1 MESTLQAI
9 ITMISLVNPAV
20 CLAMF
25 AAVESGQ
32 PGSVQRKD
40 ATQVALA
47 TLIILGTSA
56 LMGTRILALF
66 GVSVD
71 AFSVTGGAVLVGI
84 GAAMLMGRQQPAG
97 PSPGAPD
104 AANPHAEPSIH
115 QAALGP
121 LILFAGGPGPITGV
135 ITLSAQSQQEIPWEA
150 LIAVGVTALVL
161 WAVLFASARRAPE
174 SSPDAAHASR
184 TDDHSDTQSFYR
196 DIATR
201 FMGLIIIAMGVQI
214 GLSGLQGFFGNAT

>member
-9 ITMISLVNPAV
+9 ITMLSLVNPAV

-25 AAVESGQ
+25 AAIESGQ
-32 PGSVQRKD
+32 PGSIQRKD
-40 ATQVALA
+40 ATQIALA

-56 LMGTRILALF
+56 LMGTRVLEIF

-104 AANPHAEPSIH
+104 AANPHAEPSAH

-135 ITLSAQSQQEIPWEA
+135 ITLSAQSQQNIPWEA
-150 LIAVGVTALVL
+150 LIAVGITALVL
-161 WAVLFASARRAPE
+161 WVVLFVSARRAPE
-174 SSPDAAHASR
+174 TSSDADQPSPTA
-184 TDDHSDTQSFYR
+184 DDADTQSFYR

-214 GLSGLQGFFGNAT
+214 GLSGLQNFFGSAA

>member
-9 ITMISLVNPAV
+9 VTILSLVNPAV

-25 AAVESGQ
+25 TSIEAGQ
-32 PGSVQRKD
+32 PGQVQRKD
-40 ATQVALA
+40 ATQVTLA

-56 LMGTRILALF
+56 LLGIKILGVF

-84 GAAMLMGRQQPAG
+84 GAAMLMGSQQPAG

-104 AANPHAEPSIH
+104 AANPQSEPSAH

-135 ITLSAQSQQEIPWEA
+135 ITLSAQSQKDLPWEA

-161 WAVLFASARRAPE
+161 WVVLYVSARRA
-174 SSPDAAHASR
+174 SAHDAEEGADER
-184 TDDHSDTQSFYR
+184 EHSQSFYR
-196 DIATR
+196 DIMTR
-201 FMGLIIIAMGVQI
+201 FMGLIIIAMGIQI
-214 GLSGLQGFFGNAT
+214 GLSGLKSFFGAS